1 MDGNTFTM
9 GDADATITAKWTP
22 IDYTISYD
30 LQGGT
35 INGQPTKY
43 TIESPTLNIPRPI
56 KTGYTFLGWT
66 GSNGNKNQL
75 DVSITHGSIGNKAYT
90 AHWAA
95 NKYILTFNYNK
106 PSNASSNIA
115 NGTITSK
122 IVTYD
127 SPYDE
132 LPAPTL
138 RGWTFNGWFT
148 APSGGTQIKANNIF
162 RELNNQTLYAH
173 WSANIYE
180 IKLDSKLEGY
190 TGSTG
195 TTVIY
200 EKYDIGF
207 YSDKACTKR

>member
-75 DVSITHGSIGNKAYT
+75 DVSITHGSIGNKAI
-90 AHWAA
+90 APAA
-95 NKYILTFNYNK
+95 TRAEN
-106 PSNASSNIA
+106 
-115 NGTITSK
+115 
-122 IVTYD
+122 
-127 SPYDE
+127 SP
-132 LPAPTL
+132 
-138 RGWTFNGWFT
+138 
-148 APSGGTQIKANNIF
+148 
-162 RELNNQTLYAH
+162 RE
-173 WSANIYE
+173 
-180 IKLDSKLEGY
+180 
-190 TGSTG
+190 
-195 TTVIY
+195 
-200 EKYDIGF
+200 
-207 YSDKACTKR
+207 